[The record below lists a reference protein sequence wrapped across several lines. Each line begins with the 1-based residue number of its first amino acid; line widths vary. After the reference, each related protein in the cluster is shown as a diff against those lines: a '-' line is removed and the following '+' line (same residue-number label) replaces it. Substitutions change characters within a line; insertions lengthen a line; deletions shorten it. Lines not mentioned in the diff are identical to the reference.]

1 MYRNL
6 VVLGGVMGFVTSLA
20 VAETVAPLPAFTAA
34 QIVERN
40 LAARGGLE
48 AWRAVKTMSLVGK
61 LGAGGN
67 QRATL
72 QTQEQAASRR
82 KGAMQVMPSRPAQEA
97 QLPFLMELA
106 RPRKM
111 RFELEFAGQT
121 AIQVYD
127 GAHGWKLRPFLNRRV
142 VEPFTDEEIKLSAAQ
157 ADLDGPLVD
166 YAAKGTRVEF
176 AGAEKVENRDTYKIK
191 MTMQGGQVLHVWID
205 ARTFL
210 EAKIEGQPRRMD
222 GTDHPTEVYFR
233 DYRQVEG
240 LQIPFVLETRVLPVT
255 KTATGLGDV
264 LVPPE
269 KISIEKVV
277 LNPKFDEALFAKPEA
292 GLSASVR

>member
-1 MYRNL
+1 
-6 VVLGGVMGFVTSLA
+6 VTSLA
-20 VAETVAPLPAFTAA
+20 VAETVAPLPAFTAT

-40 LAARGGLE
+40 VAARGGLG
-48 AWRAVKTMSLVGK
+48 AWRAVKTMSLAGK

-72 QTQEQAASRR
+72 QTQEQVALARR
-82 KGAMQVMPSRPAQEA
+82 KGGIQTMPSRPAQEV
-97 QLPFLMELA
+97 QLPFLMELE

-121 AIQVYD
+121 AVQVYD

-142 VEPFTDEEIKLSAAQ
+142 VEPFTDEELKVSAMQ

-166 YAAKGTRVEF
+166 YAAKGTRVEL

-191 MTMQGGQVLHVWID
+191 MTLQNSQVLHVWID
-205 ARTFL
+205 AQTFL
-210 EAKIEGQPRRMD
+210 EAKIEGQPRHMD

-240 LQIPFVLETRVLPVT
+240 LLIPFVLETRVLPVA
-255 KTATGLGDV
+255 KTATGLRDV
-264 LVPPE
+264 PVPPE
-269 KISIEKVV
+269 SISIEKVL
-277 LNPKFDEALFAKPEA
+277 LNPKFEEALFSKPEA